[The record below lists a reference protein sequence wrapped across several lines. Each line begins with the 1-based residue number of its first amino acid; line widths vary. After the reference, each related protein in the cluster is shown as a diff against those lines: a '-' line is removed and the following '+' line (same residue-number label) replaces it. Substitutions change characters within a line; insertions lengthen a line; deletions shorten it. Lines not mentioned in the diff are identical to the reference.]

1 MMIADDNSEPL
12 HPAGIPE
19 LIPEDHADAMLR
31 FEAVRTLDSTAL
43 VGLEKRDLLLA
54 WWSFCWL
61 EAALH
66 PDDAAVW
73 PEEVADA
80 LPLAAEV
87 FRRYEAGEIED
98 GEYYPAEAVRH
109 LTRAT
114 ELSPQLPAHRV
125 ELGFALLADGQRDA
139 AKAAFEKALALPKQ
153 EKYDDEAH
161 ARARA
166 ALEKLR

>member
-1 MMIADDNSEPL
+1 MSENESSR
-12 HPAGIPE
+12 HSD
-19 LIPEDHADAMLR
+19 LIPKDHAEAMQR
-31 FEAVRTLDSTAL
+31 FESVRTLDSAAL
-43 VGLEKRDLLLA
+43 AGLEKQKLLLA

-80 LPLAAEV
+80 LPLAAEA

-109 LTRAT
+109 RILH
-114 ELSPQLPAHRV
+114 ERV
-125 ELGFALLADGQRDA
+125 KGSQHQPHQKADMS
-139 AKAAFEKALALPKQ
+139 ET
-153 EKYDDEAH
+153 
-161 ARARA
+161 
-166 ALEKLR
+166 